1 MNSKYYT
8 DSFQDDN
15 PEQTRRELN
24 SGEFNPSHH
33 KTHYRLYGAADV
45 PKRTVQDI
53 GVENNRKKPVEPY
66 SPQSP
71 VRNPITVGDFS
82 KNINRDTLWQED
94 RRQRDNGR

>member
-45 PKRTVQDI
+45 PKVFCRFNAQRTVQDI

-82 KNINRDTLWQED
+82 KVI
-94 RRQRDNGR
+94 